1 MPTKRPVKPLTRK
14 VGTKPLPQYAET
26 KQASPR
32 IVVDPEAKTVI
43 LDLQMDGVFLKMD
56 PETARKLGA
65 ALAAGAAKAEGR
77 TKGHVFM
84 IDGGE

>member
-1 MPTKRPVKPLTRK
+1 MSKNLKPQQAPIQ
-14 VGTKPLPQYAET
+14 V

-32 IVVDPEAKTVI
+32 IVVDADAKTVI